1 MGFVLSGMNG
11 GNLIAPFISGA
22 VYDHVGYYAVWGVCL
37 GLIAFDFVLPLGMI
51 EKSTARKWLKPK
63 YPAGQTCFGNE
74 EDPLLAEEVRG
85 RHETSSYGTSRAE
98 DSPEVPIEREVK
110 SVSWPMRRM
119 PAMATLLG
127 SPRILAAMSG
137 CFTHALLISSFDTV
151 LTLFVKRTFL
161 WSSTGAGLILL
172 AVALPSTMG
181 TFVGYL
187 SDRFGTRSVALF
199 GFGMTMPCLA
209 LLGVINDGTAPYQV
223 ALIVLLVANGRTPLS
238 SQLMLHFVSLTT
250 ITPGIGLT
258 FILAPLATDMLAE
271 VDCLAN
277 ENPSIFGQKG
287 AYARAYALF
296 DAALGV
302 AIFVGPG
309 WSGALYEMTNWP
321 VMAGTLA
328 LLCLLG
334 GAPVYYYTGPRKSRE
349 PKGYERIVEAVE
361 HT

>member
-1 MGFVLSGMNG
+1 MLSGMNG

-37 GLIAFDFVLPLGMI
+37 GLIAFDLVLPLGMI

-63 YPAGQTCFGNE
+63 YAIGETCCGNE
-74 EDPLLAEEVRG
+74 EDPLLAEEARG
-85 RHETSSYGTSRAE
+85 RHQPSSYGVPRAE
-98 DSPEVPIEREVK
+98 NSLEEPMEGEVK
-110 SVSWPMRRM
+110 SMSWLMRRM

-127 SPRILAAMSG
+127 SPRIFAAMSG

-172 AVALPSTMG
+172 AVALPSTIG
-181 TFVGYL
+181 TIVGYL

-209 LLGVINDGTAPYQV
+209 LLGVITDGNTPYQV
-223 ALIVLLVANGRTPLS
+223 ALIVLLVANGRTALS
-238 SQLMLHFVSLTT
+238 SQLMSQLVLLTT
-250 ITPGIGLT
+250 ITQGIGLT

-271 VDCLAN
+271 VDCLVN

-287 AYARAYALF
+287 AYARAYSLF

-321 VMAGTLA
+321 IMAGTLA
-328 LLCLLG
+328 FLCLLG
-334 GAPVYYYTGPRKSRE
+334 GTPVYYYTGPRKSRE
-349 PKGYERIVEAVE
+349 PKRHARIVDSAED
-361 HT
+361 T